1 MKKNKAVIWG
11 LCICLAVSAV
21 CGGCG
26 GGKKKSR
33 RSSVKLETGKMKE
46 NSLVIAI
53 GNECV
58 RYSEVLNY
66 AYLLKRQYEGNFT
79 NSLWG
84 YQLDAGRTI
93 GEEAKQEIVNMI
105 TQLKIIRAEAKAED
119 VSLSGDE
126 IDEAL
131 QKAERVME
139 NVTEENRKAYSLS
152 VQGLSEIYQDN
163 ILANKMFYIATDDV
177 ETDLSDEL
185 SDEEK
190 EARIQ
195 ERLME
200 RFKQKY
206 EGWLKKCEV
215 RISEEFWDTFQL

>member
-1 MKKNKAVIWG
+1 MKKNRAWIVG
-11 LCICLAVSAV
+11 VCICLAVSV
-21 CGGCG
+21 LCGGCG
-26 GGKKKSR
+26 SDKKKSR
-33 RSSVKLETGKMKE
+33 RSNVKLETGKIKE
-46 NSLVIAI
+46 NSLVIAV
-53 GNECV
+53 GDEGV

-66 AYLLKRQYEGNFT
+66 GYLLKRQYEGNFT
-79 NSLWG
+79 DALWNYKLEEG
-84 YQLDAGRTI
+84 KTI

-105 TQLKIIRAEAKAED
+105 TQLKIIKAEAKAEG

-131 QKAERVME
+131 QKAEHVME
-139 NVTEENRKAYSLS
+139 SVTEENRTLYALS

-190 EARIQ
+190 ETRIQ
-195 ERLME
+195 EQLIE
-200 RFKQKY
+200 RFKQQY
-206 EGWLKKCEV
+206 ETWLKKCEV
-215 RISEEFWDTFQL
+215 RISEEFWDAFQL

>member
-1 MKKNKAVIWG
+1 MKKNRAVVVG
-11 LCICLAVSAV
+11 LCICMAVSIL

-26 GGKKKSR
+26 DKKKTR
-33 RSSVKLETGKMKE
+33 RSNVKLETGKIKE
-46 NSLVIAI
+46 NSLVIAV
-53 GNECV
+53 GNEGV
-58 RYSEVLNY
+58 KYSEVLNY
-66 AYLLKRQYEGNFT
+66 CYLLKRQYEGNFT
-79 NSLWG
+79 DALWG
-84 YQLDAGRTI
+84 YELEAGETI

-105 TQLKIIRAEAKAED
+105 TQLKIIKTEAKAEG

-126 IDEAL
+126 KDEAL
-131 QKAERVME
+131 QKAESVME
-139 NVTEENRKAYSLS
+139 NVTEENREAYALS
-152 VQGLSEIYQDN
+152 VQGFSDIYQDN

-190 EARIQ
+190 EAKIQ
-195 ERLME
+195 EQLIQ

-206 EGWLKKCEV
+206 EEWLKKCDV

>member
-1 MKKNKAVIWG
+1 MKKNRVVVLG
-11 LCICLAVSAV
+11 LCICLAVSIL

-26 GGKKKSR
+26 GEKKKTKSN
-33 RSSVKLETGKMKE
+33 VKLENGKIKE
-46 NSLVIAI
+46 NSLVIAV
-53 GNECV
+53 GNEGV

-66 AYLLKRQYEGNFT
+66 GYLLKRQYEGNFT
-79 NSLWG
+79 EALWS
-84 YQLDAGRTI
+84 YQLEEGKTI

-105 TQLKIIRAEAKAED
+105 TQLKIIKAEAKAED

-131 QKAERVME
+131 QKAEHVME
-139 NVTEENRKAYSLS
+139 SVTEENRTAYALS

-177 ETDLSDEL
+177 ETNLSDEL

-190 EARIQ
+190 EVRIQ
-195 ERLME
+195 EQLTE

-206 EGWLKKCEV
+206 EGWLKKCDV
-215 RISEEFWDTFQL
+215 RISEEFWDAFQL

>member
-1 MKKNKAVIWG
+1 MKKNRAVIIG
-11 LCICLAVSAV
+11 LCLCIAVSAM
-21 CGGCG
+21 CSGCG
-26 GGKKKSR
+26 GNKKKSR
-33 RSSVKLETGKMKE
+33 RSTVRLETGKIKE
-46 NSLVIAI
+46 NSLVIAV
-53 GNECV
+53 GNEGV

-66 AYLLKRQYEGNFT
+66 GYLLKRQYEGNFT

-84 YQLDAGRTI
+84 YELEAGKTI
-93 GEEAKQEIVNMI
+93 GEEAKQEIVSMI
-105 TQLKIIRAEAKAED
+105 TQLKIIKAEAKAED
-119 VSLSGDE
+119 VTLSGDE
-126 IDEAL
+126 NDEAL

-139 NVTEENRKAYSLS
+139 NVSEENRKAYSLS
-152 VQGLSEIYQDN
+152 VQGLCEIYQDN

-177 ETDLSDEL
+177 ETDFSDKL

-195 ERLME
+195 ERLLE
-200 RFKQKY
+200 RFKEKY

>member
-1 MKKNKAVIWG
+1 MKKNRAVVLG
-11 LCICLAVSAV
+11 LCICLAVSV
-21 CGGCG
+21 LCGGCG
-26 GGKKKSR
+26 GEKKKTKSN
-33 RSSVKLETGKMKE
+33 VKLENGKIKE
-46 NSLVIAI
+46 SSLVIAV
-53 GNECV
+53 GNEGV

-66 AYLLKRQYEGNFT
+66 GYLLKRQYEGNFT
-79 NSLWG
+79 EALWV
-84 YQLDAGRTI
+84 YQLEEGKTI

-105 TQLKIIRAEAKAED
+105 TQLKIIKAEAKAEGI
-119 VSLSGDE
+119 SLSGDE

-131 QKAERVME
+131 QKAEHVME
-139 NVTEENRKAYSLS
+139 SVTEENRAAYALS

-190 EARIQ
+190 EEKIQ
-195 ERLME
+195 EQLTE

-206 EGWLKKCEV
+206 EEWLKKCEV

>member
-1 MKKNKAVIWG
+1 MKKNRAVVLG
-11 LCICLAVSAV
+11 LCICLAVSV
-21 CGGCG
+21 LCGGCG
-26 GGKKKSR
+26 GEKKKGR
-33 RSSVKLETGKMKE
+33 RSNVKLETGKIKE
-46 NSLVIAI
+46 NSLVIAV
-53 GNECV
+53 GNEGV

-66 AYLLKRQYEGNFT
+66 GYLLKQQYEGNFT
-79 NSLWG
+79 GALWS
-84 YQLDAGRTI
+84 YQLEEGKTI

-105 TQLKIIRAEAKAED
+105 TQLKIIKAEAKAED

-131 QKAERVME
+131 QKAEHVME
-139 NVTEENRKAYSLS
+139 SVTEENRVAYALS

-177 ETDLSDEL
+177 ETDLPDEL

-190 EARIQ
+190 EAKIQ
-195 ERLME
+195 EQLTE

-206 EGWLKKCEV
+206 ETWLKKCDV